1 MLDGCPHLTDVS
13 LWGCGLRDGHL
24 QALTPPL
31 QRHRCLQ
38 FLSLRRNGDISD
50 AAWCQFYHC
59 SLERCYCL
67 RALFN
72 DHADFGASR
81 HRDHHP
87 ALPRHRAHGGGGGT
101 AQSAAAAAELFMGLN
116 ALGRGALLT
125 QQSERAQ
132 ELTTAK
138 AKEEWVELLDSIADS
153 EAALYYMIR
162 AGAPVW
168 TTLVGS
174 KSAERKWD

>member
-1 MLDGCPHLTDVS
+1 
-13 LWGCGLRDGHL
+13 
-24 QALTPPL
+24 
-31 QRHRCLQ
+31 
-38 FLSLRRNGDISD
+38 
-50 AAWCQFYHC
+50 
-59 SLERCYCL
+59 
-67 RALFN
+67 
-72 DHADFGASR
+72 
-81 HRDHHP
+81 
-87 ALPRHRAHGGGGGT
+87 
-101 AQSAAAAAELFMGLN
+101 MGLN

-132 ELTTAK
+132 GSSDGGDNNSKLTTAK

-174 KSAERKWD
+174 KSAEPERKSA